1 MEQMLNDVTM
11 KIKKTVFLNQIISCQ
26 QKNANAKVV

>member
-11 KIKKTVFLNQIISCQ
+11 KIKKNSLSKSNYFMSA
-26 QKNANAKVV
+26 KNANAKVV